1 MDCRP
6 TVEDRDT
13 FGHRDTMQ
21 TDFKAIPE
29 PGAIFYNAEDCK
41 RVAKFLRVPMNLW
54 TILQSLCNP
63 FRFVSSVSN
72 RSILGHLGITA
83 NPKQQHNS
91 LTTMGCQSLPQLTV
105 KKRGHKVSLWFRN
118 NDMSNKTKGF
128 VGGLFRMAKRG
139 PEFFFLSN
147 FFPFQ
152 PFSFISDKV
161 EPLNSYFSIIQRKK
175 GTFRNQ
181 WQSLINSLK
190 LLPPGEGP
198 EGEF

>member
-128 VGGLFRMAKRG
+128 VGGLFRMAKRPG
-139 PEFFFLSN
+139 SDL
-147 FFPFQ
+147 FPFQ
-152 PFSFISDKV
+152 PFSFISDKSGTSQLLLFYHP
-161 EPLNSYFSIIQRKK
+161 EKK
-175 GTFRNQ
+175 RN
-181 WQSLINSLK
+181 
-190 LLPPGEGP
+190 
-198 EGEF
+198 F

>member
-1 MDCRP
+1 MKALHQDRVDCRP

-105 KKRGHKVSLWFRN
+105 KKKGDIKFLYGSETMICPIKRKGSWVGCLGWQRGARSFFSFR
-118 NDMSNKTKGF
+118 T
-128 VGGLFRMAKRG
+128 
-139 PEFFFLSN
+139 FFLFN
-147 FFPFQ
+147 LFPLFQ
-152 PFSFISDKV
+152 IKV

-175 GTFRNQ
+175 ELLGT
-181 WQSLINSLK
+181 SGK
-190 LLPPGEGP
+190 V
-198 EGEF
+198 